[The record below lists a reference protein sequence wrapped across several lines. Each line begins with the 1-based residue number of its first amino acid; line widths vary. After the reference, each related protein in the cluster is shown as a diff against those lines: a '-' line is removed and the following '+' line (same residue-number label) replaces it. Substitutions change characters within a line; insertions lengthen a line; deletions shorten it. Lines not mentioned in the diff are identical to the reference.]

1 MINRMNKAFTRKV
14 DIAYVFIF
22 YVGFQGGRYYL
33 ENRIQELSFVVVL
46 TLFAF
51 GAIKLAMQRADV
63 KWGLWFWI
71 PSLIISYPMIISSTT
86 YYLNTG
92 SNIFY
97 SFFATREF
105 LIIYLAPTIFY
116 MYKLGYPIER
126 LEKLFVISIIIAILN
141 YLFFYLTLDLVAL
154 KWGSHLYMS
163 QQITF
168 DEWRGYRLKPPT
180 AALYLAT
187 SYFLILMMYKLG
199 SIKKFGVIIILSM
212 VMFCWYIV
220 VQRSQITML
229 ILSTILYPIL
239 FSRPSRINVLI
250 FVLPVVFLTILL
262 FLGTLVEIFFEVDK
276 IRKETYRI
284 CLEIISEI
292 PILGFGTASWKGIT
306 YQTVLGQYFYP
317 SDSGFIGIC
326 FKYGILGGSI
336 YLYILLLIVVRSV
349 KTNWHYFFY
358 KKKINPLLIA
368 LVIWVIGTSINFL
381 VAELVFMQGIYMA
394 SFIIGLTAC
403 YRDKFSQTKFQKTD
417 F

>member
-1 MINRMNKAFTRKV
+1 
-14 DIAYVFIF
+14 
-22 YVGFQGGRYYL
+22 
-33 ENRIQELSFVVVL
+33 
-46 TLFAF
+46 
-51 GAIKLAMQRADV
+51 
-63 KWGLWFWI
+63 LWFWI

-284 CLEIISEI
+284 CLEIISEK